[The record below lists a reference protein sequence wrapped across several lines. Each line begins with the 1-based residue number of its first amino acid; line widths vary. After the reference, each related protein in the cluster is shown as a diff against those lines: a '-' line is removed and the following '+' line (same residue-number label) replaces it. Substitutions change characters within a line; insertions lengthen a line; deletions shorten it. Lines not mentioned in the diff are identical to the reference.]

1 MSVTPVY
8 AAILTLLFVVLS
20 LRVIFSRRSGGTS
33 LGDGGD
39 DQLLR
44 RIRVHGNFAE
54 YVPLALLLMALME
67 LRGLP
72 RPYLH
77 LVGLPLIS
85 GRLLHAYGVSLGVGW
100 ARVAG
105 MALTFATLVAAAL
118 ANLGMLPL

>member
-8 AAILTLLFVVLS
+8 GAILAVLFVALS
-20 LRVIFSRRSGGTS
+20 LRVIFSRRTGGTS

-39 DQLLR
+39 DRLLR

-54 YVPLALLLMALME
+54 YVPLALLLMALVE

-72 RPYLH
+72 GSYLH
-77 LVGLPLIS
+77 IMGLLLTS

-105 MALTFATLVAAAL
+105 MALTFTTLLAAAL
-118 ANLGMLPL
+118 ANLALNSI